1 MSDIFKH
8 PSAITEENKNPHGR
22 SLGGRCRKGYLEST
36 KEACVS
42 VNTA

>member
-8 PSAITEENKNPHGR
+8 PSAITGENKNPHGR